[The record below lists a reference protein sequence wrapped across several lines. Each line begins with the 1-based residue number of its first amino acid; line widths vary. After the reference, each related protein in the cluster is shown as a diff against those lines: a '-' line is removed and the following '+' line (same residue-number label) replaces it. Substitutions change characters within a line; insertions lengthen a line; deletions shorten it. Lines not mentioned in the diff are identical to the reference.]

1 MRPILLFLIL
11 VLIATAIFGGM
22 RNMAGGLGYRPF
34 VTAML
39 AVFVVGFLLVVWNIW
54 RISLRPS
61 YQIGRLVGAKKY
73 DEAIALGLAT
83 PVEDLDI
90 FGKINM
96 VAAYHFSGKDDEAR
110 TLLATIEDS
119 DHPQIQTVIENWR
132 EKLQKA

>member
-1 MRPILLFLIL
+1 MAMRPILLFLIL
-11 VLIATAIFGGM
+11 VIIATAIFGVKVSP
-22 RNMAGGLGYRPF
+22 GLNYRPF
-34 VTAML
+34 VTAIL

-96 VAAYHFSGKDDEAR
+96 VAAYHFSG
-110 TLLATIEDS
+110 
-119 DHPQIQTVIENWR
+119 
-132 EKLQKA
+132 